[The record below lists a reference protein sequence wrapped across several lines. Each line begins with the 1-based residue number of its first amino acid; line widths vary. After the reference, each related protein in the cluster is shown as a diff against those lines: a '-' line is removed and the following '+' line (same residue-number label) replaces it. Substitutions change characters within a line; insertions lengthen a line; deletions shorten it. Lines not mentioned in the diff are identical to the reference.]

1 MSLGTVAIV
10 GTPNVGKSTI
20 FNRITGER
28 KSIIDDQPGVTRD
41 RIYSKAT
48 WLTKEFRLIDTGGV
62 EIENRP
68 FQEQIRAQVEIALE
82 EADVILF
89 VTDGKLGIT
98 KDDRM
103 VAKMLHKSNKP
114 VVLAVNKIDDGAH
127 VGDINEFY
135 ALGIGDPIA
144 VSGAHGIGIGDILD
158 QIIALLPEKEEKE
171 YEKAAEKILKKA
183 VKAIKAAKADQTEQ
197 Y

>member
-89 VTDGKLGIT
+89 
-98 KDDRM
+98 
-103 VAKMLHKSNKP
+103 
-114 VVLAVNKIDDGAH
+114 
-127 VGDINEFY
+127 
-135 ALGIGDPIA
+135 
-144 VSGAHGIGIGDILD
+144 
-158 QIIALLPEKEEKE
+158 LLF
-171 YEKAAEKILKKA
+171 L
-183 VKAIKAAKADQTEQ
+183 VKAL
-197 Y
+197 